1 MKNLTKKIFKI
12 TLTYIDNNIEIVTY
26 EALSRFEAYKNYIN
40 DSVNNNNM
48 AKWRDLKTFSIDEV

>member
-1 MKNLTKKIFKI
+1 MKKLTKKTFKI

-26 EALSRFEAYKNYIN
+26 EALSRLEAYKNYIN

-48 AKWRDLKTFSIDEV
+48 AKWRDLKSFSIDEV

>member
-1 MKNLTKKIFKI
+1 MKKLTKKTFKI

-26 EALSRFEAYKNYIN
+26 EALSRLEAYKNYIN

-48 AKWRDLKTFSIDEV
+48 AKWNDLKAFSIDEV

>member
-1 MKNLTKKIFKI
+1 MKNLTKKTFKI

-26 EALSRFEAYKNYIN
+26 EALSRLEAYKNYIN

-48 AKWRDLKTFSIDEV
+48 AKWRDLKGFSIDEV

>member
-1 MKNLTKKIFKI
+1 MKNLTKKTFKI

-26 EALSRFEAYKNYIN
+26 EALSRLEVYKNYIN

-48 AKWRDLKTFSIDEV
+48 AKWRDLKAFSIDEV

>member
-1 MKNLTKKIFKI
+1 MKNLTKKTFKI

-26 EALSRFEAYKNYIN
+26 EALSRLEAFKNYIN

-48 AKWRDLKTFSIDEV
+48 AKWRDLKAFNIDEV